1 MSIVTLS
8 NINKSFGDHVIF
20 KNFNLEI
27 KENDFVSIMGNSG
40 TGKTTLLNII
50 GLLEKPDSGTVEIA
64 GIKNATF
71 DGAKGLQLRR
81 NTISYLFQ
89 NYGLVDSE
97 TVNYNLKIA
106 TKFLKYSKAEERSK
120 IEDTLQT
127 VGLGGFINKKVY
139 QLSGGEQQ
147 RVAIAKLLLKP
158 SKLLLADEPT
168 GSLDAT
174 NRDAILDMLKLLNN
188 QGKTIIVVTHDSVV
202 NSCAKTHIKL

>member
-158 SKLLLADEPT
+158 SDRKST
-168 GSLDAT
+168 
-174 NRDAILDMLKLLNN
+174 RLNSS
-188 QGKTIIVVTHDSVV
+188 H
-202 NSCAKTHIKL
+202 